1 MVRTAYFA
9 QKLRAVRRIIPI
21 ISLRRNIIPCEGNI
35 PFAKTD
41 IAHNVNWFLARVGCV
56 CLGGMTFSTRRLDKS
71 SLGLNIF
78 SSFEFSFRRLIYHI
92 V

>member
-9 QKLRAVRRIIPI
+9 QKLRAVRRDYSHNFPAKEYY
-21 ISLRRNIIPCEGNI
+21 SLRRNI